1 MEIKLSDTCY
11 YKSFLQNE
19 KNLSVIFR
27 FQECKG
33 KRKASEGRIGGGI
46 CFAPSPDTRVSY
58 PPRSP
63 EKHEKIM
70 HVLQAKDTAKIDI
83 N

>member
-1 MEIKLSDTCY
+1 MILVTTKVSFKMKKIEKCY
-11 YKSFLQNE
+11 FSFSGVQT
-19 KNLSVIFR
+19 
-27 FQECKG
+27 
-33 KRKASEGRIGGGI
+33 SEERIGGGL

-70 HVLQAKDTAKIDI
+70 HVLQAKDTTKIDI